1 MNNII
6 DHGVIATNI

>member
-6 DHGVIATNI
+6 DRGKI